1 MSDFW
6 VKADVVEIV
15 CVAEIGGGAL
25 TRRLDLVT
33 VTLTRPGEMP
43 MSALKSS
50 LALFALFAASC
61 TSTLSQ
67 PRAVSETT
75 FDATPILVRGVSIV
89 HPSKGTVD
97 APSDILIDGGKIIE
111 IAPGGTLLAPSR
123 AMTIDGSGKF
133 ALPGLIDVH
142 AHVGEGGA
150 MPNTDASRARALN
163 QFLRYG
169 VTTVF
174 VPGATGAGDA
184 DWPQLRQRCTSGELS
199 CPDLF
204 GTGSLITAPGSH
216 PVSTI
221 FGMPDDV
228 PAATTESRGV
238 TLLRP
243 GTDVAKLV
251 RNKKAA
257 GATAIKIVIED
268 GPPPWYPKPR
278 LSDDDIDRIVSAAHA
293 ESMPVFA
300 HVSSVDQVRIALEA
314 GVDGIMHAPT
324 DLLPPEL
331 TRKMA
336 ERGMWYVPTFSLY
349 DGILT
354 WALKQKEADPYALK
368 GVAPEVID
376 SLALSEFLAEAAEDE
391 AGARTYLTNALENL
405 KRVSGAGVPIAL
417 GSDVNNPFVYP
428 GYSAHEELTFM
439 VRAGL
444 TPAQAL
450 SAATAGGAAF
460 LQLSRQLGRIE
471 VGFEADLLLLDRNPL
486 ERIQNSRTIAAVI
499 TNGKVVPRV
508 VSVE

>member
-1 MSDFW
+1 
-6 VKADVVEIV
+6 
-15 CVAEIGGGAL
+15 
-25 TRRLDLVT
+25 
-33 VTLTRPGEMP
+33 MP
-43 MSALKSS
+43 APKSS
-50 LALFALFAASC
+50 LALVALFAASC
-61 TSTLSQ
+61 APALSQ
-67 PRAVSETT
+67 PRAISEITPE
-75 FDATPILVRGVSIV
+75 ASPILVRGVSIV
-89 HPSKGTVD
+89 HPSKDAVD
-97 APSDILIDGGKIIE
+97 APSDILINGGKIIE
-111 IAPGGTLLAPSR
+111 IAPAGTLLAPSG
-123 AMTIDGSGKF
+123 AITMDASGKF

-169 VTTVF
+169 VTTIF

-184 DWPQLRQRCTSGELS
+184 DWAQLRQRCTSGEIS

-228 PAATTESRGV
+228 PAAATESRGV
-238 TLLRP
+238 TVLRP
-243 GTDVAKLV
+243 GTDIAKLV
-251 RNKKAA
+251 RSKKAA

-278 LSDDDIDRIVSAAHA
+278 LSDDQIGRIVSAAHA
-293 ESMPVFA
+293 ESLPVFA
-300 HVSSVDQVRIALEA
+300 HVSSADQVSIALEA
-314 GVDGIMHAPT
+314 GVDGIMHAPI
-324 DLLPPEL
+324 DVLSPEL
-331 TRKMA
+331 SRKMA
-336 ERGMWYVPTFSLY
+336 ERLMWYVPTFSLY

-376 SLALSEFLAEAAEDE
+376 SLAVSEFLAEAAEDE
-391 AGARTYLTNALENL
+391 AGARTYLANALENL

-428 GYSAHEELTFM
+428 GYSAHEELSFM

-460 LQLSRQLGRIE
+460 LQLSNRLGQIA

-486 ERIQNSRTIAAVI
+486 ERAENSRAIAAVI
-499 TNGKVVPRV
+499 SNGKVVPRV